1 MASKE
6 CLDCGGHLEQ
16 LTYDSSGQ
24 YIVDDQECLTCKGS
38 GLAPR
43 EKNPYWLHHAEE
55 WSDGVDRTHRLRSEE
70 FGEANP
76 ERVRVLPGLLY
87 SHQTF
92 NVYKGPAIYDT
103 LWGLGNAMTVAQCVA
118 TRGNTNGK

>member
-6 CLDCGGHLEQ
+6 CRDCRGHLEH
-16 LTYDSSGQ
+16 LTYDSPGQ

-43 EKNPYWLHHAEE
+43 RKNPYWLRHAEE
-55 WSDGVDRTHRLRSEE
+55 WSDGVDRTHGIGYTM

-76 ERVRVLPGLLY
+76 ERVRVLVAPG
-87 SHQTF
+87 STF
-92 NVYKGPAIYDT
+92 DIYVGQEYDDT
-103 LWGLGNAMTVAQCVA
+103 AESLRSAMDRANYLA

>member
-6 CLDCGGHLEQ
+6 CLDCRGHLEH

-70 FGEANP
+70 FGEDNP
-76 ERVRVLPGLLY
+76 ERVHVIAGRSGRHGVHIGKVFGTTSGSLSY
-87 SHQTF
+87 
-92 NVYKGPAIYDT
+92 
-103 LWGLGNAMTVAQCVA
+103 AMDRANYLA

>member
-6 CLDCGGHLEQ
+6 CRDCRGHLEH

-43 EKNPYWLHHAEE
+43 QKNPYRLHHAGE
-55 WSDGVDRTHRLRSEE
+55 WSDGVDRTHGIGYTM
-70 FGEANP
+70 FGAIP
-76 ERVRVLPGLLY
+76 PRVSGPLWTG
-87 SHQTF
+87 QT
-92 NVYKGPAIYDT
+92 I
-103 LWGLGNAMTVAQCVA
+103 
-118 TRGNTNGK
+118 

>member
-6 CLDCGGHLEQ
+6 CLDCRGHLEH

-43 EKNPYWLHHAEE
+43 RKNPYWLHHAEE

-70 FGEANP
+70 FGDANP
-76 ERVRVLPGLLY
+76 ERVHIIAGRNGWHRVHIGSVFIKTAGSL
-87 SHQTF
+87 S
-92 NVYKGPAIYDT
+92 A
-103 LWGLGNAMTVAQCVA
+103 AMDWANYLT
-118 TRGNTNGK
+118 TRGNPNGK